1 MTGLQHLKQLH
12 VAGIRERY
20 PSLPEAAIAVP
31 AYSDRT
37 ANGLTKCIVAYITF
51 IGGWATRV
59 NTAGRMIDRGT
70 EVRQKMVYIPGTT
83 KRGTADIMGVVRG
96 VAVSIEVKI
105 GRDRQSA
112 HQRQVEHDVTNAG
125 GVYYIARDFE
135 STYRFI
141 NEL

>member
-12 VAGIRERY
+12 AEGIRIKY
-20 PSLPEAAIAVP
+20 PSLPVEAIAVP

-59 NTAGRMIDRGT
+59 NTAGRMVDKGT
-70 EVRQKMVYIPGTT
+70 EVRAKMVYIPGTT

-96 VAVSIEVKI
+96 RAVSIEVKI
-105 GRDRQSA
+105 GRDRQSEA
-112 HQRQVEHDVTNAG
+112 QRIVERDVNNAG

-135 STYRFI
+135 STYKFI
-141 NEL
+141 NSL